1 MKLQKS
7 VATKA
12 AKKVLFF
19 VVLQS
24 INCFSTPTPH
34 MALQCEMYSP
44 TLTRVNRGTK
54 HDLVTLLVRGLDERE
69 LTSHN
74 IHFAEQLSRAD
85 YFGVLCIL
93 AYVPSALRASI
104 QRGELSHVLPTI
116 MTAVRSLE

>member
-1 MKLQKS
+1 
-7 VATKA
+7 
-12 AKKVLFF
+12 
-19 VVLQS
+19 
-24 INCFSTPTPH
+24 

-74 IHFAEQLSRAD
+74 IHFVELLSRAD

-104 QRGELSHVLPTI
+104 QRGELSNVLPTI